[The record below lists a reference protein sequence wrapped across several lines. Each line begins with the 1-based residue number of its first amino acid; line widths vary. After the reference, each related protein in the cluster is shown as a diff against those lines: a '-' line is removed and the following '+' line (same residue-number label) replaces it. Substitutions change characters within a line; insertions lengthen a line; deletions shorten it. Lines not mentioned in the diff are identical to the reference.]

1 MIISSTVIIVSLIYM
16 IFLNLSFF
24 KKERANTDELRIFSK
39 LLVTNVLG
47 LILELSCIF
56 SIKYM
61 DNSSFIVYAINKL
74 YLIYLITFVAIF
86 LLYIYI
92 ISMTNKDYYLKM
104 KRGVIVFNVI
114 YSLII
119 FITPINIMNFDTI
132 IYSSGTGVVLVYIYS
147 TVCILIGTL

>member
-1 MIISSTVIIVSLIYM
+1 M

-119 FITPINIMNFDTI
+119 
-132 IYSSGTGVVLVYIYS
+132 IYHAN
-147 TVCILIGTL
+147 